1 MVVIGLKY
9 CGGCNQQINRTDVV
23 ERFKKALKKKGWAA
37 MITTEKDKPHD
48 LILLVNG
55 CIHGCLEEELL
66 RSDQKLR
73 FISVKGE
80 MIGDNY
86 VKEESIPQFLV
97 EEIMRTNMRALI
109 SSTSL

>member
-9 CGGCNQQINRTDVV
+9 CGGCNQQIDRTDVV
-23 ERFKKALKKKGWAA
+23 ERFKKALKKKGCPAI
-37 MITTEKDKPHD
+37 ITTKKDKPHD

-66 RSDQKLR
+66 RSGQEVR

-80 MIGDNY
+80 MVGGNY

-97 EEIMRTNMRALI
+97 EEIMRIGQFR
-109 SSTSL
+109 